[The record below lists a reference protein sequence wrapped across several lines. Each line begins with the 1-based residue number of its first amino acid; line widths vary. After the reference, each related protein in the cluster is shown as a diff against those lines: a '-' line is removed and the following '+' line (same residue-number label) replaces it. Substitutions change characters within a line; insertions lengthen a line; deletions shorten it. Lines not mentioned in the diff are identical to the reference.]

1 MCKKGCSFVLTT
13 NTEPII
19 FMNLSCVRIGA
30 CACVCV
36 CARARVCLSLS
47 LSLSL
52 SLPPSLSFS
61 LCTLYY
67 IYTYTYIYTYIYIY
81 IYTYIHIYTIY
92 FKLEREADFRETV
105 ASSGSIARNASR
117 IRHQQRTWAK
127 PARHSEQSAF
137 GHIHYTK
144 KVQELLLRIL

>member
-1 MCKKGCSFVLTT
+1 MQKRLFLCSYNKHRAHHLHESLMCQ
-13 NTEPII
+13 NRR
-19 FMNLSCVRIGA
+19 M
-30 CACVCV
+30 CVCV
-36 CARARVCLSLS
+36 CARARVSLS

-52 SLPPSLSFS
+52 SLPLFLSLYIIS
-61 LCTLYY
+61 Y
-67 IYTYTYIYTYIYIY
+67 IYIYIHIYIYIYIY

-92 FKLEREADFRETV
+92 VKLEREADFRETV